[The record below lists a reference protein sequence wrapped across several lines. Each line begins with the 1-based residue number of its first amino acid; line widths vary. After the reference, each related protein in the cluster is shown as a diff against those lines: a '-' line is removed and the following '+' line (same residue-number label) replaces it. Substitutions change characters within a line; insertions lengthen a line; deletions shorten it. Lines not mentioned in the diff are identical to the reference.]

1 MILRTVTLTFDTIR
15 PVPGSAPGLREF
27 FATKFAG
34 YIEHHREA
42 AASFIH
48 RYPVVQCKIIRNF
61 PTVIGINE
69 GALFLKEF
77 ADETREIPLGPDTY
91 QVAEHDILI
100 RDEEFGI
107 SETLQSYEFATPWL
121 ALTQENYK
129 RFYKLTGKPAR
140 DEFVQ
145 KIFVDT
151 LLSLSNALGYKVP
164 APIMCDTNFHF
175 QKDQLNGTS
184 VMTFTGK
191 FQSNF
196 QIPEY
201 LGIGKSVS
209 QGYGAVRRIFRD
221 IRKG

>member
-1 MILRTVTLTFDTIR
+1 MILRTVTLTFDTTH
-15 PVPGSAPGLREF
+15 PVPGSAPELREF
-27 FATKFAG
+27 LATEFARYSELHRQDAG
-34 YIEHHREA
+34 
-42 AASFIH
+42 SFIH
-48 RYPVVQCKIIRNF
+48 RYPVVQCKMIRDY

-77 ADETREIPLGPDTY
+77 TDKTREFPIGPDTY
-91 QVAEHDILI
+91 RIAEHDILI

-107 SETLQSYEFATPWL
+107 YETTHAYEFATPWL

-140 DEFVQ
+140 DAFVQ

-164 APIMCDTNFHF
+164 APILCDTNFHF
-175 QKDQLNGTS
+175 QKDQLNRTS

-191 FQSNF
+191 FQANF

-209 QGYGAVRRIFRD
+209 QGYGAVRRIFRE
-221 IRKG
+221 IRKS